1 MNKLIHLKKILCLSF
16 FVLMILACKK
26 EAFDKKLFPVE
37 IKIEELSG
45 NLKKNPSNYSNI
57 SGVWGDA
64 LSNSNDGKC
73 SGDLIIFENNGIIKA
88 FSTTGNSIWFGE
100 FYNNELSAK
109 YYKDRIYY
117 GKITLHLSEDANTLK
132 GEWESDKSEGT
143 YIAYRIKKINNEYI
157 KNKLVTVFKRDILI
171 K

>member
-1 MNKLIHLKKILCLSF
+1 MNKLIHSKKIF
-16 FVLMILACKK
+16 IITIFILMILSCKK
-26 EAFDKKLFPVE
+26 DHSNKDLFPVE
-37 IKIEELSG
+37 VKVEELSS

-64 LSNSNDGKC
+64 LSNSNDGKY

-109 YYKDRIYY
+109 YYKDRLYY

-132 GEWESDKSEGT
+132 GEWESDGSKGT
-143 YIAYRIKKINNEYI
+143 YAAYKVKNFDIERIREELKLKFKKNVVI
-157 KNKLVTVFKRDILI
+157 K
-171 K
+171 